1 MRGWRAGNRSN
12 QRSNE
17 PKEEEVVV
25 SWWSLSTTPQTPKPH
40 VFVMYCGVSIH
51 LASQL
56 ASDRHGW
63 ELITNPP
70 SSSATIPVRR
80 RDWAMARAHEALATT
95 RRQREGSSQ
104 ITVFSGEIFFLFFFG
119 RDRFAV
125 AWRACSGAPPTQKLP
140 ERKRSR
146 RHGGGEGAGTLC
158 SPEYRPEIR
167 RWRRAAAAD
176 GVGAAGQGR
185 QTTITR
191 GFIDNQL
198 LALRFFFHLQLFFLR
213 FFSLSLSL
221 FLSPRIYATATVILT
236 VRMSGHAT
244 VSKRPTLT
252 VQWGPHA
259 AVSVPGP
266 HVSCIRHRLFV

>member
-104 ITVFSGEIFFLFFFG
+104 ITVFSGEIFFLFFLDAIDS
-119 RDRFAV
+119 R
-125 AWRACSGAPPTQKLP
+125 WRGARVPAH
-140 ERKRSR
+140 R
-146 RHGGGEGAGTLC
+146 RHRSC
-158 SPEYRPEIR
+158 R
-167 RWRRAAAAD
+167 RGR
-176 GVGAAGQGR
+176 GQGDTVEARGRVPCAHRNTGRRSGDGDVRRRRTGLARRGRGGRR
-185 QTTITR
+185 Q
-191 GFIDNQL
+191 
-198 LALRFFFHLQLFFLR
+198 
-213 FFSLSLSL
+213 
-221 FLSPRIYATATVILT
+221 
-236 VRMSGHAT
+236 
-244 VSKRPTLT
+244 
-252 VQWGPHA
+252 
-259 AVSVPGP
+259 
-266 HVSCIRHRLFV
+266 

>member
-1 MRGWRAGNRSN
+1 
-12 QRSNE
+12 
-17 PKEEEVVV
+17 
-25 SWWSLSTTPQTPKPH
+25 
-40 VFVMYCGVSIH
+40 
-51 LASQL
+51 
-56 ASDRHGW
+56 
-63 ELITNPP
+63 
-70 SSSATIPVRR
+70 
-80 RDWAMARAHEALATT
+80 MARAHEALATT